1 LNNTSTESPAAY
13 SITDVLHILKLGRTR
28 TYELIN
34 AGALPARKLGRRTVI
49 LREDVDAF
57 LQNLPRVGA

>member
-1 LNNTSTESPAAY
+1 MKSTRTEEALAY
-13 SITDVLHILKLGRTR
+13 SISDVLQILKLGRTR

-34 AGALPARKLGRRTVI
+34 EGQLPARKLGRRTLV

-57 LQNLPRVGA
+57 LRKLPRMGA